1 MKIKGDVMA
10 ANGSAVQA
18 ELQTFLEQSEKKMSL
33 HRHALASSIV
43 QFGLDVLFTL
53 ALLYGLTF
61 FKVGSIPD
69 PYLML
74 GILTT
79 LLMFMIYRERGIY
92 SKHSAH
98 TLISNAFSIF
108 KAWSMVFV
116 ALVIIAFVTKQSSVY
131 SREVMLIW
139 FVFGGAA
146 QIAVHLATHYIARQT
161 AQPENALIIGAGE
174 VSQYLVNRINGNPW
188 MADRVVGIVDNDKQA
203 LLDWK
208 VKNVPSLGKIE
219 QLKELISQRN
229 ITSLYISLPA
239 NEMEQVKKIHLD
251 NIDKNI
257 NVYWLPPVFDMSLI
271 NHNIKQIG
279 NVVVFSLSENLQTG
293 QKSYNKKFLDYGL
306 SITALIALSP
316 LLLLTA
322 LAIKLTSPG
331 PVLFKQKRHGWR
343 GEVFNVWK
351 FRSMQTHK
359 ESDGEITQ
367 ATKADPRITAVGRFI
382 RKTSIDELPQLYN
395 VLNGTMSLVGPR
407 PHAVEHNEFY
417 SEKIEDYMARHNIK
431 PGLTGLAQVNGCRGE
446 TKTLEEMRRRV
457 EYDLEYIN
465 NWSNKLD
472 IKIIIK
478 TIFVL
483 FSDKAY

>member
-1 MKIKGDVMA
+1 MA
-10 ANGSAVQA
+10 ANGATVQA

>member
-1 MKIKGDVMA
+1 MA